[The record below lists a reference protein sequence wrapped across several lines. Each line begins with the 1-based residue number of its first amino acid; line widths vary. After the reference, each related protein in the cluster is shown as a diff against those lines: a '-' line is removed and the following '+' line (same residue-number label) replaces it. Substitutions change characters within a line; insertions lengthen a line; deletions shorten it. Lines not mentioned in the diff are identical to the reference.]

1 MVLAM
6 YVRQNSM
13 YKIDY
18 YNAQDEII
26 LTQTFNTIKELFEAS
41 YKLSKYGE
49 QGTLFEIEAKS
60 AVAHLD
66 NTILLNVSAD
76 DLILEFNIEPFRTND
91 ELYEILLSYG
101 KNINV
106 ENWIRTPTREQLKE
120 YLKERGRDSF
130 HIGASISRFRT
141 KEFEWELDIEDSQHD
156 IQTLFYSIHNP
167 DFVMYYNSNGEA
179 KNAFHIDDFIIANT
193 GCSCKHFF
201 IFLVEY
207 PNAN

>member
-1 MVLAM
+1 
-6 YVRQNSM
+6 M

-18 YNAQDEII
+18 YNSQDEII
-26 LTQTFNTIKELFEAS
+26 LTQTFKSIKELFEAS
-41 YKLSKYGE
+41 YKTSNYGE
-49 QGTLFEIEAKS
+49 QGTLFEIGATS

-66 NTILLNVSAD
+66 NTILLNVSSD

-91 ELYEILLSYG
+91 ELYELLLSYG

-106 ENWIRTPTREQLKE
+106 ENWIRTPTKEELKE
-120 YLKERGRDSF
+120 YLNDRGKDSF
-130 HIGASISRFRT
+130 LLGACISRFRT
-141 KEFEWELDIEDSQHD
+141 KEFEWKLDSEDSHHD

-167 DFVMYYNSNGEA
+167 DFVMYYDSKGEA

-193 GCSCKHFF
+193 GCSCKDFF
-201 IFLVEY
+201 ILLVEY